1 MKCAMSRRHA
11 WGVIAVMFACGA
23 VPYVFASNASEAE
36 TVISGCTSVGSKVPI
51 CGLRGSEDIE
61 VMPGQQALLVSGT
74 GIGRDGQGSF
84 GWLPGN
90 IVLLDLRTRQPTI
103 LYPGKLPVE
112 SSGKP
117 AGSSGKAW
125 GDPACPDEIAHRL
138 RPHGIHLSER
148 RDGHWQLLVVNHGA
162 RESVEIFEVRDPA
175 RHPVLVWRGCAVAP
189 AESNLNDVAALP
201 DGGFLVTSTAMG
213 TGPGALMAA
222 TLKSEQGE
230 NTGVVWRWSA
240 GKGYTRQPG
249 GDSPAPNGIQVDA
262 DGRTMY
268 LDIGGNGGGLRQVE
282 LETGRLLGFAPLS
295 NPDNV
300 VWAPNGSLLVTGG
313 VEGKPPRCRGTKH
326 FERACAAAFKV
337 IAVNPLTMESRVVV
351 EHEGPPMG
359 GATVTVQAD
368 GYYYIGSYIGDRI
381 MRMPV
386 AER

>member
-1 MKCAMSRRHA
+1 MKLAMSRRHA
-11 WGVIAVMFACGA
+11 GVVIAVMFACCAVRYAIAGGA
-23 VPYVFASNASEAE
+23 PEAE
-36 TVISGCTSVGSKVPI
+36 LVISGCTSVGSKVPI

-61 VMPGQQALLVSGT
+61 VLPGQRALMVSGT
-74 GIGRDGQGSF
+74 GIGRDEQGSF

-90 IVLLDLRTRQPTI
+90 IALLDLGKQQPAI
-103 LYPGKLPVE
+103 LYPDKPPAE

-125 GDPACPDEIAHRL
+125 GDPACPDEIGHRL
-138 RPHGIHLSER
+138 RPHGIHLSKR
-148 RDGHWQLLVVNHGA
+148 RDGRWQLLVVNHGA
-162 RESVEIFEVRDPA
+162 RESVEIFEVEDPA
-175 RHPVLVWRGCAVAP
+175 RHPALVWRGCAVAP
-189 AESNLNDVAALP
+189 AGSNLNDVVALP

-240 GKGYTRQPG
+240 GKGYTRQAG

-268 LDIGGNGGGLRQVE
+268 LNIGGNGGGLRKLD

-300 VWAPNGSLLVTGG
+300 AWAPDGSLLVTGG

-326 FERACAAAFKV
+326 FECTCAAAFKV
-337 IAVNPLTMESRVVV
+337 IAVNPRTMESRAVV

-359 GATVTVQAD
+359 GATVAVQAD
-368 GYYYIGSYIGDRI
+368 GHYYIGSYIGDRI